1 MTCEQPI
8 HHHLQCHLSPTLHYT
23 LTFTRLHLKVS
34 RSQYDYCSRLFQI
47 LDVDGTG
54 LLSKEILDSFVQK
67 YCPCWTKRD
76 SQLLSSVTDEHS
88 PLTTT
93 LDEVW
98 DRLNE
103 VRALSSFTANNN
115 KNDTLGCTLSGFL
128 LLCRFAILIQYEAQ
142 YSSTSSFCEDQNLQ
156 ESSDAVV
163 MVQVQQQQHQHN
175 PITMEDLQ
183 THDESFQ
190 NCIPPFELLIQPDK
204 RHQQQQQQQQLLQS
218 SVKVERFVGND
229 EYVIRYSMKDFNDNL
244 VVVRRLMKDWKWLF
258 RFYQQHGRTGGILC
272 GRIVPSFSHKDSS
285 AGNVVQQ
292 ISKTI
297 LGQDTSSTQ
306 DPGMTTR
313 KLERY
318 INYMLEHPVF
328 ASSFALY
335 TMLHVSLYL
344 FLVFF
349 TFHITVFYQ

>member
-23 LTFTRLHLKVS
+23 LTFTGLHLTVS
-34 RSQYDYCSRLFQI
+34 RSQYDYCSRLFQT

-54 LLSKEILDSFVQK
+54 LLSREILDSFVQK

-76 SQLLSSVTDEHS
+76 SQLSSSTHEHS
-88 PLTTT
+88 PLTT

-98 DRLNE
+98 DRLKQ
-103 VRALSSFTANNN
+103 VRALSSFTSNN
-115 KNDTLGCTLSGFL
+115 KSDTLGCSLSGFL

-156 ESSDAVV
+156 EGGDAVV
-163 MVQVQQQQHQHN
+163 MVQVQQQQNQHN

-204 RHQQQQQQQQLLQS
+204 RLQQQLLRS
-218 SVKVERFVGND
+218 SVKVEHFVGND
-229 EYVIRYSMKDFNDNL
+229 EYVIRYATTGVTDSL

-285 AGNVVQQ
+285 AGNVVHQ

-297 LGQDTSSTQ
+297 LGQDTSSTH
-306 DPGMTTR
+306 DPVMTTR

-335 TMLHVSLYL
+335 TMLHVSLHISYNL
-344 FLVFF
+344 FIPL
-349 TFHITVFYQ
+349 